1 VIHCEGFIELIEQE
15 SESMEEACL
24 FTVGHSN
31 HPFEVFLELLK
42 RHGIEV
48 LVDVRSAPYSR
59 YVFHFNR
66 EELQRAMQPTG
77 IKYLFLGNELGGR
90 PDGEEFYDAEGHVLY
105 YRRAE
110 SPEFLSGI
118 ERLEKGIKQ
127 YRVAIMC
134 SEENPTTCHRHL
146 LVSRVLANR
155 GVKVQHIRGDGR
167 IQANGELPGTANSQ
181 GLLFD
186 LVEENTWKSVWRGLR
201 RNQSRGELEATHE
214 E

>member
-1 VIHCEGFIELIEQE
+1 
-15 SESMEEACL
+15 MEEACL

-31 HPFEVFLELLK
+31 HPFEAFLELLK
-42 RHGIEV
+42 RHEIEV
-48 LVDVRSAPYSR
+48 LVDVRSSPYSR

-77 IKYLFLGNELGGR
+77 IKYLFLGKELGGR
-90 PDGEEFYDAEGHVLY
+90 PDGDEFYDVEGHVLY

-127 YRVAIMC
+127 YRVAITC

-167 IQANGELPGTANSQ
+167 LQANAELPATANIQ
-181 GLLFD
+181 GLLFYM
-186 LVEENTWKSVWRGLR
+186 EEDNPWKSVRAGLR
-201 RNQSRGELEATHE
+201 RIQSKAPSGSSFVEESEDLEIPE
-214 E
+214 